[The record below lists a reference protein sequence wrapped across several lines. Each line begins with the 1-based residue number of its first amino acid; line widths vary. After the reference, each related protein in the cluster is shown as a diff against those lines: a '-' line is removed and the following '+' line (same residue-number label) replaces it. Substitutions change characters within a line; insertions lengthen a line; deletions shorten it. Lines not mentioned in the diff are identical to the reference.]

1 MHNAMIYVINSS
13 FINNVT

>member
-1 MHNAMIYVINSS
+1 MHIAMIYVINSS